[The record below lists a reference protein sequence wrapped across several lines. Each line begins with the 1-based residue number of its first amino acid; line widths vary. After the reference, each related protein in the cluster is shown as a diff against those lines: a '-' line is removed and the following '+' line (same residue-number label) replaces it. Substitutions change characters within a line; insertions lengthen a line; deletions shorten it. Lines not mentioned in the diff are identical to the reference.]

1 MPPFLLEVSS
11 SGTLSSLV
19 SLAPNLEV
27 PRGNADRL
35 LSNTPQPM
43 MTGFDVQME
52 LKKANLEEIAMG
64 FKLYAQQ
71 DVKISQ
77 LDKSW
82 DGQFTI
88 AEMCNKILMKEL
100 VVSLNA

>member
-19 SLAPNLEV
+19 SLTPNLEV

-52 LKKANLEEIAMG
+52 LMRKGRPASLEDRMRKVAKRRENAVQRFANTSRRRSEKKC
-64 FKLYAQQ
+64 K
-71 DVKISQ
+71 
-77 LDKSW
+77 
-82 DGQFTI
+82 
-88 AEMCNKILMKEL
+88 
-100 VVSLNA
+100 